1 MLSSTISVKAS
12 VYVICVITDKNNV
25 SVVIKNQYKVIIE
38 EFNWFS
44 IYKEHSNKIPE
55 V

>member
-1 MLSSTISVKAS
+1 MRPSQI
-12 VYVICVITDKNNV
+12 KNK
-25 SVVIKNQYKVIIE
+25 VVIKNQYKAIME
-38 EFNWFS
+38 EFDWPWFS